1 MKKCV
6 LHKMIRIYIHTYYE
20 GLPSD
25 ILDMFVLANDNLL
38 WTLLNNVGVGVNV
51 FLTGLLV
58 AEADILVILLWLLHL
73 LLDVL
78 VIQSAG
84 VFVGGGTISSS
95 KGVTSEALV
104 PLNFVS
110 HSDDLAISS

>member
-1 MKKCV
+1 
-6 LHKMIRIYIHTYYE
+6 MIRIYIHTYYE

-38 WTLLNNVGVGVNV
+38 WTLLSNVGVGVNV

-58 AEADILVILLWLLHL
+58 AEADILVVLVVLWLLHL

-110 HSDDLAISS
+110 HSDVLAISS